1 MPMVQGAMADAVVA
15 FGALDALAVTVG
27 PGAYTGVRIG
37 LAAARGLALAG
48 GLPLVGVT
56 TLEAVACAM
65 HDTAGRRG
73 LAGRALVVALET
85 KRADIYLQAFA
96 ADLKPL
102 GEPMAVA
109 PEAATLPAG
118 PIAVAGDG
126 AGRLLACLGDGA
138 DAVRVGGPRQ
148 DFPDAAVVAA
158 IAAARIAADEIRSA
172 SRRRGRSICVRRASP
187 WPPTGAGCG
196 RRERGRRADGGRICG
211 TARAPSSMWTT
222 GPGAHDSSPARSPN
236 RASLRWPAARRR
248 CRQYGGAASLSRQ
261 RPRASRPPSGLLAS
275 GLLLA
280 RRRCAG
286 RWNYSCPA
294 VKTYLNVK
302 TKINQ
307 HIIWQT

>member
-1 MPMVQGAMADAVVA
+1 MNLLSLDSATAACSVAVWADGTLIAHRFEAMQRGQSEALMPMVQGAMADAGVA

-56 TLEAVACAM
+56 TLEAVAHAM

-148 DFPDAAVVAA
+148 DLPDAAVVAA
-158 IAAARIAADEIRSA
+158 IAAARIAADENTLRQ
-172 SRRRGRSICVRRASP
+172 
-187 WPPTGAGCG
+187 PP
-196 RRERGRRADGGRICG
+196 
-211 TARAPSSMWTT
+211 P
-222 GPGAHDSSPARSPN
+222 
-236 RASLRWPAARRR
+236 
-248 CRQYGGAASLSRQ
+248 
-261 RPRASRPPSGLLAS
+261 RPLYLRPPSVTLAPD
-275 GLLLA
+275 
-280 RRRCAG
+280 RG
-286 RWNYSCPA
+286 RLRPP
-294 VKTYLNVK
+294 
-302 TKINQ
+302 
-307 HIIWQT
+307 